1 LVGNCQA
8 DGNQASGRAVARRR
22 IGQVAHRLRWS
33 QVRYS
38 LPVKLPSVLTLAV
51 LTAVLCGT
59 VPLAGHH
66 SFAAQ
71 YDAEKPFKLAGTVT
85 VVEWTNPH
93 MHFSIE
99 VKDEKGGVARWRFE
113 CYPPNMLVRQGWK
126 RDETLKQ
133 GTLVTVSGWL
143 ARIEPNLG
151 AAREITFADGRKI
164 AAGPP
169 AGTGGQ

>member
-1 LVGNCQA
+1 M
-8 DGNQASGRAVARRR
+8 
-22 IGQVAHRLRWS
+22 
-33 QVRYS
+33 
-38 LPVKLPSVLTLAV
+38 KLPSALTLALLTIV
-51 LTAVLCGT
+51 LSGVVLSSTAR
-59 VPLAGHH
+59 LAAHH

-71 YDAEKPFKLAGTVT
+71 YDADKPFTLSGTVT
-85 VVEWTNPH
+85 AIEWTNPH

-99 VKDEKGGVARWRFE
+99 VKDENGGATRWRFE

-126 RDETLKQ
+126 RDETLKP
-133 GTLVTVSGWL
+133 GMLVTVTGWH

-151 AAREITFADGRKI
+151 AARQITFADGRKI

>member
-1 LVGNCQA
+1 
-8 DGNQASGRAVARRR
+8 
-22 IGQVAHRLRWS
+22 
-33 QVRYS
+33 
-38 LPVKLPSVLTLAV
+38 VKLPSVLTLAV
-51 LTAVLCGT
+51 TTAVLCGAILANIA
-59 VPLAGHH
+59 PLDGHH

-71 YDAEKPFKLAGTVT
+71 YDADKPFTLSGTVT

-126 RDETLKQ
+126 RDETLKP
-133 GTLVTVSGWL
+133 GMLVTVTGWQ

-151 AAREITFADGRKI
+151 AAREVTFADGRKI